1 MVKCGDTSCRL
12 SKNHI
17 DNQFKKQKVI
27 QLHTEM
33 PTMKMDKHTLA
44 SFTIN
49 QIDKHGGSSNY
60 LNDPW
65 HPFQPTRTLVCR
77 VICKKEYLDVPT
89 LVSLGPPPLHLSY
102 AKQRTR
108 TYLQMPL
115 TLWLGPSTEL
125 KLIAFSIAFN
135 CTRRTTTQNFNCK
148 KRTSQWLFLKW
159 RSQSRTMK
167 AWPTIYKNWMTRT
180 NMSSTA

>member
-1 MVKCGDTSCRL
+1 MFILTNIEIEYLIADGQMWRQSPHVDSAKT
-12 SKNHI
+12 HI
-17 DNQFKKQKVI
+17 DNQFKKKTSNI

-44 SFTIN
+44 SFVTN
-49 QIDKHGGSSNY
+49 QIYKHGGSSNY
-60 LNDPW
+60 LNDLW
-65 HPFQPTRTLVCR
+65 HPFQSTRTQLVCH

-148 KRTSQWLFLKW
+148 KRTSQWLFLK
-159 RSQSRTMK
+159 
-167 AWPTIYKNWMTRT
+167 
-180 NMSSTA
+180 